1 MSGIQ
6 EIVEYKEKSCE
17 FKDTKEINFFNLSV
31 RFSKVVQSPPKA
43 KITFEGGSK
52 TMIYKN

>member
-17 FKDTKEINFFNLSV
+17 FKDTKLNIILLTE
-31 RFSKVVQSPPKA
+31 PP
-43 KITFEGGSK
+43 
-52 TMIYKN
+52 